1 MKFLRVSASL
11 LFWWVQ
17 LDGQL
22 RETSTPSTSLLYDAT
37 KILLTLSWAPVSY
50 TTIAATLI
58 IEAAIY

>member
-1 MKFLRVSASL
+1 MKFSRGSASL

-22 RETSTPSTSLLYDAT
+22 RENSTPSTSLLYDAT
-37 KILLTLSWAPVSY
+37 KILLTLCWAPVSY

-58 IEAAIY
+58 TEAAIY